1 MPLKDLFAGPALEV
15 TREDRERKLYEAF
28 AVLRNPFPN
37 AAQTS
42 DHPRMPTEEDSY
54 IDNAVKNFY
63 DTRRSRAIAI
73 TASQGVGKTN
83 LLNSYEAQ
91 LQETLYPLGFFIIR
105 YVADPE
111 PSFDPLVRSIFEFL
125 GKDHL
130 RRSIQRLAKE
140 HIEVREKTLSAI
152 RTLDVKKMLEALL
165 GAQQTSE
172 EQFNISLRLAYEWL
186 LGFPVRKAHQEAL
199 KVYFRLDTVESK
211 TRALRDIV
219 YFSAE
224 VKTLQG
230 VFLLL
235 DELEKQDSSLSKTI
249 VLRYLSAV
257 RALIDALP
265 KYLFLM
271 VALTP
276 DALDRYREMLPALRG
291 RLTDQVNLPLLRDEK
306 EAMALWSFY
315 IDRAHEEAANAAG
328 IGQWKAGVAMTV
340 NEDDAR
346 GIFHELSERA
356 LTNGVRQREY
366 LNALYDEADKRIAE
380 HST

>member
-1 MPLKDLFAGPALEV
+1 
-15 TREDRERKLYEAF
+15 
-28 AVLRNPFPN
+28 
-37 AAQTS
+37 
-42 DHPRMPTEEDSY
+42 
-54 IDNAVKNFY
+54 
-63 DTRRSRAIAI
+63 
-73 TASQGVGKTN
+73 
-83 LLNSYEAQ
+83 
-91 LQETLYPLGFFIIR
+91 
-105 YVADPE
+105 
-111 PSFDPLVRSIFEFL
+111 
-125 GKDHL
+125 
-130 RRSIQRLAKE
+130 
-140 HIEVREKTLSAI
+140 
-152 RTLDVKKMLEALL
+152 MLEALL

-291 RLTDQVNLPLLRDEK
+291 RLTDQVDLPLLRDEK

-366 LNALYDEADKRIAE
+366 LNALYDEAGKRIAE